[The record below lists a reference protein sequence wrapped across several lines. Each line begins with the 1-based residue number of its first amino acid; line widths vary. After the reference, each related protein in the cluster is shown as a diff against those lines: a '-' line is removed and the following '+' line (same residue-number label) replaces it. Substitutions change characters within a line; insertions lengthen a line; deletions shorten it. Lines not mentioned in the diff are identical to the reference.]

1 MFGCCCV
8 WQLTTTKSSLEV
20 ASLPLQQLP
29 LLDFD
34 RGGIGLLRGLLETL
48 AGEPTHNHGL
58 HVTAF
63 ESFFLGTYHHVV
75 VFSFAGS
82 VQRPTHSLLDP
93 YALTYLKKTRL

>member
-1 MFGCCCV
+1 M

-20 ASLPLQQLP
+20 ASLCALCVTQLP
-29 LLDFD
+29 PLDFD
-34 RGGIGLLRGLLETL
+34 REGIGLLRGLLETL

-93 YALTYLKKTRL
+93 YALTYLKKMRL